1 MRREDPFDIVI
12 ELLRFARYNRG
23 NGKVVLS
30 VIVLLAGI
38 ALFFCGPSNL
48 IPAIACTLVG
58 LILFIALFSK
68 AKAPFA
74 AKPDN
79 KH

>member
-1 MRREDPFDIVI
+1 MHRDDPFVI
-12 ELLRFARYNRG
+12 LVEFFRFARDNRG

-30 VIVLLAGI
+30 VLVLLAGI

-48 IPAIACTLVG
+48 IAAIACTLVG
-58 LILFIALFSK
+58 LILLIAVVSK

-79 KH
+79 KR